1 MQNLLQ
7 FKFTDLT
14 QIIYEPKTK
23 SKSLVFGRRLYQ
35 FQFNQQRYW
44 LKAQVSDSSP
54 EHVASF
60 GREIELYQLFNQ
72 ASTQNSITLPFQVI
86 KQSHLSIQQESID
99 RLLILPNAEP
109 WFVQPASNLSLA
121 QVRQV
126 LWQALDVVERLSL
139 HGWIHADLKQE
150 HFVNWQGQC
159 RLIDFEQAL
168 PLEFDQLDA
177 LTATPRYM
185 APELFHGQAKS
196 LHSDIYALGIIFLEW
211 LTSQRL
217 EAKNYED
224 WAYLHC
230 QRLKLDLPLQ
240 YQGFT
245 QLLQH
250 MLMKQKNDR
259 LVDFYRLKSDLVA
272 EFA

>member
-1 MQNLLQ
+1 MQSLLQ
-7 FKFTDLT
+7 FKSTDLT

-35 FQFNQQRYW
+35 FQFNQQLYW
-44 LKAQVSDSSP
+44 LKAQVSDSSL

-60 GREIELYQLFNQ
+60 GHEIELYQLFNQ

-86 KQSHLSIQQESID
+86 KQSYLSIQQEPID

-109 WFVQPASNLSLA
+109 WFLQPASSLSIE

-150 HFVNWQGQC
+150 HFVDWQGRC

-168 PLEFDQLDA
+168 PLDFDQQNA

-217 EAKNYED
+217 EAKNYQD

-230 QRLKLDLPLQ
+230 QRLKLDLPMQ
-240 YQGFT
+240 YQGFS